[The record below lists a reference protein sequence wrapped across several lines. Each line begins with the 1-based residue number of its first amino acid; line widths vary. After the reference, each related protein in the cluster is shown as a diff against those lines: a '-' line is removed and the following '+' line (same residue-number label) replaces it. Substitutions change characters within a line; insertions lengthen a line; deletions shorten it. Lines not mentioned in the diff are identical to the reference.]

1 MYSLN
6 NSPNSS
12 SFNSIENKHLLWQ
25 LLYENNA
32 FVNIPDNQIN
42 NVKNIFEEKINFI
55 NNNENTYTLTEKNK
69 KLIKEMMSGVNIF
82 KKNVTLKPLE
92 EVEIK
97 ISKDFEEKKEE
108 MFSLLKKPSK
118 ESIDFNQGI
127 DNPINNEDMENILS
141 EMIKKRDIDIQ
152 DKSEK
157 KNKKVE
163 FNLNQNSEPN
173 DITFLNKLKRYDKQ
187 DNTLDNTLD
196 NTVENTPDNTLD
208 NTVENTPDNTVE
220 NTLDNT
226 VNNKQNINNEN
237 STIINMLKK
246 VLLQQDKIMLQQ
258 NEILSII
265 KSK

>member
-6 NSPNSS
+6 NSPDST

-69 KLIKEMMSGVNIF
+69 KLIKEMISGVNIF

-118 ESIDFNQGI
+118 ESIDFNEGI

-163 FNLNQNSEPN
+163 FNLNQNSEPH
-173 DITFLNKLKRYDKQ
+173 DITFLNKLKRYDTP
-187 DNTLDNTLD
+187 DNTLD
-196 NTVENTPDNTLD
+196 NTPDNTLD
-208 NTVENTPDNTVE
+208 NTPYNRLDNTPDNTP
-220 NTLDNT
+220 DNT

-237 STIINMLKK
+237 SNIINMLKK